1 MSLDK
6 LVSDRRLT
14 GLRGEPGGVVPH
26 ESALQARAADL
37 VRAFGAADAPGRLAG
52 LVASAPGRIVFTS
65 SFGLEDQVLTHLI
78 ASVKLPVE
86 IVTLDTGR
94 LFPEVYALWEE
105 TERRY
110 GVVIRPFYPR
120 HEAIELY
127 VRQNGINGFYHA
139 RDARKSCCDIRKV
152 EPLGRALAG
161 ADLWITGLRAD
172 QSAARGGVQLAEAD
186 AERGLIKFN
195 PLLDWSREQ
204 ALAFARSEAVP
215 LNPLHEKGFVSI
227 GCQPCTR
234 AIAPGEPERAG
245 RWWWEDDAAKEC
257 GLHVGADGKLT
268 RAKAPEAAEARS

>member
-1 MSLDK
+1 MTLDK
-6 LVSDRRLT
+6 LVSDRRPN
-14 GLRGEPGGVVPH
+14 GLRGEP
-26 ESALQARAADL
+26 ESAIPSETALQARAAEL
-37 VRAFGAADAPGRLAG
+37 LRAFDAADAPSRLTG
-52 LVASAPGRIVFTS
+52 LVAAAPGRIVFTT

-78 ASVKLPVE
+78 ASAKLPVE

-110 GVVIRPFYPR
+110 GVMIRPFYPR

-127 VRQNGINGFYHA
+127 VRQNGINGFYNS
-139 RDARKSCCDIRKV
+139 RDARKSCCEIRKV

-161 ADLWITGLRAD
+161 ADIWITGLRAD

-195 PLLDWSREQ
+195 PLLDWSRER
-204 ALAFARSEAVP
+204 ALALAEAEAIP
-215 LNPLHEKGFVSI
+215 LNPLHERGFVSI

-257 GLHVGADGKLT
+257 GLHVGADGKLV
-268 RAKAPEAAEARS
+268 RAKAPEPVEA

>member
-1 MSLDK
+1 MPLDR
-6 LVSDRRLT
+6 LVSDRRS
-14 GLRGEPGGVVPH
+14 RGPQGDPD
-26 ESALQARAADL
+26 SAVLNEAVLQARAADL
-37 VRAFGAADAPGRLAG
+37 VRAFAAADAAGRLAG

-78 ASVKLPVE
+78 ASARLPVE

-110 GVVIRPFYPR
+110 GIVIRPFYPR
-120 HEAIELY
+120 HEAIELH
-127 VRQNGINGFYHA
+127 VRQNGINGFYA
-139 RDARKSCCDIRKV
+139 SRDARKSCCEIRKV

-161 ADLWITGLRAD
+161 ADVWIAGLRAD

-186 AERGLIKFN
+186 AERGLVKFN
-195 PLLDWSREQ
+195 PLLDWSRER
-204 ALAFARSEAVP
+204 ALAFARAEGIP

-245 RWWWEDDAAKEC
+245 RWWWEDDAAREC

-268 RAKAPEAAEARS
+268 RIKAPEPAET